1 MSTDAIQQ
9 DASNTELSGDDVTE
23 ALLRRWSDEDAD
35 KPSEPR
41 SEEKEV
47 PAPEAVEESEEASD
61 ESPEEDNEE
70 DDQEEEVE
78 ASEEEDAEADEDE
91 EEEEEQ
97 SEEKPKK
104 VLKDDSIVK
113 VTVDGKEHDVPVE
126 KLKRLYGQE
135 ASLTRKSQEV
145 ATKRKEVEETGA
157 AYVAALSSLLER
169 ARHKAQPFAQVDFA
183 IAAKELDT
191 ESYTALKNEAQRTFE
206 DVRFLEQELGA
217 FMQAVERQ
225 KAQELQVQA
234 RETVKYLE
242 KEIPNWSDEL
252 YNNMRAFAINQ
263 GLDEYTVNTLVDP
276 TAWKMINMAYQYH
289 KGQNAVTKPK
299 TKKPKKIVKSS
310 ASTVSGQV
318 FTKSKSQEAQARAR
332 KTGSVDDVTEAL
344 LARWANE
351 E

>member
-1 MSTDAIQQ
+1 MSTDAIREQ
-9 DASNTELSGDDVTE
+9 DASNTELNGDDVTE

-41 SEEKEV
+41 SEEKEE
-47 PAPEAVEESEEASD
+47 PAPEAVEESEDASD
-61 ESPEEDNEE
+61 ESPEEDKEE

-78 ASEEEDAEADEDE
+78 ASEEEDEEAEEDE
-91 EEEEEQ
+91 GEKA
-97 SEEKPKK
+97 EEKPKK
-104 VLKDDSIVK
+104 VLKDDAIVK
-113 VTVDGKEHDVPVE
+113 VSVDGKELDVPVE

-145 ATKRKEVEETGA
+145 AAKRKEVEETGA
-157 AYVAALSSLLER
+157 TYVAALSSLLER

-183 IAAKELDT
+183 IAAKELDN
-191 ESYTALKNEAQRTFE
+191 ESYSALKSEAQRTFE
-206 DVRFLEQELGA
+206 EVRFLEQELGA

-225 KAQELQVQA
+225 KVQELQVQA
-234 RETVKYLE
+234 RETVKVLE

-299 TKKPKKIVKSS
+299 VKKPKKIVKST
-310 ASTVSGQV
+310 ATNVSGQV
-318 FTKSKSQEAQARAR
+318 FTKSKSQQAQAKVMR
-332 KTGSVDDVTEAL
+332 TGSVDDVTEAL

>member
-1 MSTDAIQQ
+1 MSTDAIREQ
-9 DASNTELSGDDVTE
+9 DASNTELNGDDVTE

-41 SEEKEV
+41 SEEKEE
-47 PAPEAVEESEEASD
+47 PAPEAVEESEDASD
-61 ESPEEDNEE
+61 ESPEEDKEE

-91 EEEEEQ
+91 EEEEQ
-97 SEEKPKK
+97 SDEKPKK

-145 ATKRKEVEETGA
+145 AAKRKEVEETGA

-169 ARHKAQPFAQVDFA
+169 SRHKAQPFAQVDFA
-183 IAAKELDT
+183 IAAKELDND
-191 ESYTALKNEAQRTFE
+191 SYTALKNEAQRSFE
-206 DVRFLEQELGA
+206 EVRFLEQELGA

-225 KAQELQVQA
+225 KVQELQVQA
-234 RETVKYLE
+234 RETVKILE
-242 KEIPNWSDEL
+242 KDIPNWSDEL

-289 KGQNAVTKPK
+289 KGQSAITKPK

-318 FTKSKSQEAQARAR
+318 FQKSKSQEAQARAR
-332 KTGSVDDVTEAL
+332 KSGSVDDVTEAL

>member
-1 MSTDAIQQ
+1 MSTDAIQK

-41 SEEKEV
+41 SEEKEE
-47 PAPEAVEESEEASD
+47 PAPEAVEESEDASD
-61 ESPEEDNEE
+61 ESPEEDKEE

-78 ASEEEDAEADEDE
+78 ASEEEDAETEEDE
-91 EEEEEQ
+91 EEEK
-97 SEEKPKK
+97 SDEKPKK

-113 VTVDGKEHDVPVE
+113 VTVDGKELDVPVE

-145 ATKRKEVEETGA
+145 AAKRKEVEETGA

-183 IAAKELDT
+183 IAAKELDND
-191 ESYTALKNEAQRTFE
+191 SYSALKNEAQRTFE
-206 DVRFLEQELGA
+206 EVRFLEQELGA

-225 KAQELQVQA
+225 KVQELQVQA
-234 RETVKYLE
+234 RETVKILE
-242 KEIPNWSDEL
+242 KDIPNWSDEL

-289 KGQNAVTKPK
+289 KGQSAITKPK

-318 FTKSKSQEAQARAR
+318 FAKSKTQEAQARAR
-332 KTGSVDDVTEAL
+332 KSGSVDDVTEAL